1 MNREPGQRSRARDGW
16 RWCSLLP
23 WIGAVPGCVVMAKR
37 RRLRWAIGA
46 GAVTALWFALTAVLG
61 ATSSNA
67 AGSNAA
73 GSNAADTVVGVA
85 VLVLYAV
92 QVILLFCAPATKPVG
107 GATPRR
113 AAWLWLSVIPLLGSW
128 LPALAG
134 LRARVWWW
142 VVLGLGCEAVAIA
155 TTVQL
160 ARSNDPNTAYTDKLG
175 ALWWGAWLGG
185 VLVSMLI
192 RPEYQRR
199 VLGTVIERN
208 WPTPTDRA
216 RALTWRYA
224 LGAYVCAL
232 ALIAAIVAAEKTSK
246 NMVLWGVAAILG
258 EILTIALLVPL
269 VRSRR
274 LRPRDLGLRRTIP
287 TPAAGY
293 AVLALI
299 GYAVAICIWIVLLP
313 QTTNQAA
320 HKLTAVTHH
329 PGPLAAVLIV
339 LGLAVFAP
347 LCEEVF
353 FRGMLYRSLR
363 NRLSLWPAVLIAGSL
378 FGLIHIFAY
387 PLNTIPIKIVFGIL
401 MCLLYERTGSLLP
414 GIAVHSFVDGTA
426 ADVAV
431 TGNAYAALVVY
442 GLLLVLVLVLAL
454 RTGRTRPIA
463 NGLPLSESLPLPYY
477 RIAAP
482 SQQTQWDK
490 T

>member
-1 MNREPGQRSRARDGW
+1 MNRKPGQRSRARDVW

-23 WIGAVPGCVVMAKR
+23 IIGAVPGCVVMAKR
-37 RRLRWAIGA
+37 RRTRWAIGV
-46 GAVTALWFALTAVLG
+46 GAVTVLWFVLFAVAG

-67 AGSNAA
+67 G
-73 GSNAADTVVGVA
+73 GSNAADTVVGLA
-85 VLVLYAV
+85 ILVLYVV
-92 QVILLFCAPATKPVG
+92 QVVLLFCAPVAKPVG

-142 VVLGLGCEAVAIA
+142 VVLGLGCEGVAIA
-155 TTVQL
+155 ATVQL
-160 ARSNDPNTAYTDKLG
+160 ARSNDRSSSYTDKLS

-199 VLGTVIERN
+199 VLGTVIKRN
-208 WPTPTDRA
+208 WPRPTDRA

-224 LGAYVCAL
+224 LAAYVCAL
-232 ALIAAIVAAEKTSK
+232 ALIAAIVAAEKASK
-246 NMVLWGVAAILG
+246 NMVFWGVAAILG
-258 EILTIALLVPL
+258 ETLTIALLVPL

-287 TPAAGY
+287 APAAGY

-299 GYAVAICIWIVLLP
+299 GYAVAICIWIVLIP

-329 PGPLAAVLIV
+329 PGTLAAVLIV
-339 LGLAVFAP
+339 VGLAVFAP

-353 FRGMLYRSLR
+353 FRGMLYRSFR

-387 PLNTIPIKIVFGIL
+387 PLNTIPIRIVFGIL

-431 TGNAYAALVVY
+431 TGNAYAALGFY
-442 GLLLVLVLVLAL
+442 GLLLVLVLAL
-454 RTGRTRPIA
+454 RAGRTRPIA
-463 NGLPLSESLPLPYY
+463 NGLPVSENLPLPYH

-482 SQQTQWDK
+482 SQQTQCDK

>member
-1 MNREPGQRSRARDGW
+1 M
-16 RWCSLLP
+16 L
-23 WIGAVPGCVVMAKR
+23 AKR
-37 RRLRWAIGA
+37 RRTLWAFGM
-46 GAVTALWFALTAVLG
+46 GAVTALWFVLFAVAG

-67 AGSNAA
+67 GGSNAA
-73 GSNAADTVVGVA
+73 ATAVGLA
-85 VLVLYAV
+85 VLVLYV
-92 QVILLFCAPATKPVG
+92 IQVISVFCAPA
-107 GATPRR
+107 ATPGAGPTPRG
-113 AAWLWLSVIPLLGSW
+113 AGWLWLSVIPLLGSW

-142 VVLGLGCEAVAIA
+142 VVLGLACQGVAIGA
-155 TTVQL
+155 TVQL
-160 ARSNDPNTAYTDKLG
+160 ARSNDPSTVYTDKLS

-199 VLGTVIERN
+199 VLGTVTKPN
-208 WPTPTDRA
+208 WPAPTDRA

-224 LGAYVCAL
+224 LAAYVCAL
-232 ALIAAIVAAEKTSK
+232 ALIAAIVAAENLSS
-246 NMVLWGVAAILG
+246 NLVLQGVTLILG
-258 EILTIALLVPL
+258 ETLIIVLLVPI

-274 LRPRDLGLRRTIP
+274 LRPRDFGLRRTIP
-287 TPAAGY
+287 TPSAGY

-299 GYAVAICIWIVLLP
+299 GYVVAICIWIVLIP

-329 PGPLAAVLIV
+329 PGTLAAVLIV
-339 LGLAVFAP
+339 VGLAVFAP

-363 NRLSLWPAVLIAGSL
+363 NRLSLWPAALIAGSL

-387 PLNTIPIKIVFGIL
+387 PLNTIPIKIIFGIL

-431 TGNAYAALVVY
+431 TGNAYAALGLY
-442 GLLLVLVLVLAL
+442 GLLLVLVLAL
-454 RTGRTRPIA
+454 RAKRTRPIA
-463 NGLPLSESLPLPYY
+463 TGPPVSESQPQTPLSHTTE
-477 RIAAP
+477 
-482 SQQTQWDK
+482 QQV
-490 T
+490 

>member
-1 MNREPGQRSRARDGW
+1 MF
-16 RWCSLLP
+16 
-23 WIGAVPGCVVMAKR
+23 KR
-37 RRLRWAIGA
+37 RHIRWAFGA
-46 GAVTALWFALTAVLG
+46 GAVTALWFVLPVGAG
-61 ATSSNA
+61 ATSSST
-67 AGSNAA
+67 G
-73 GSNAADTVVGVA
+73 GSNAADTVGGLGL
-85 VLVLYAV
+85 LVLYVV
-92 QVILLFCAPATKPVG
+92 QVVVLFNAPAAMPMG

-113 AAWLWLSVIPLLGSW
+113 AGWLWLSVIPLLGSW

-142 VVLGLGCEAVAIA
+142 VVLGLACQGVAIGA
-155 TTVQL
+155 TVQL
-160 ARSNDPNTAYTDKLG
+160 ARSNDPSTAYTDKLG

-232 ALIAAIVAAEKTSK
+232 ALIAAIVGAEKASK

-258 EILTIALLVPL
+258 EILTVALLVPL
-269 VRSRR
+269 IRSRR
-274 LRPRDLGLRRTIP
+274 LRPRDLGLRPTIP

-299 GYAVAICIWIVLLP
+299 GYAVAFCIWIVLLP

-329 PGPLAAVLIV
+329 PGTLAAVLIV

-431 TGNAYAALVVY
+431 TGNAYAALGFY
-442 GLLLVLVLVLAL
+442 GLLLALVLAL
-454 RTGRTRPIA
+454 RARRPRPIA
-463 NGLPLSESLPLPYY
+463 NGLPLTESLP
-477 RIAAP
+477 
-482 SQQTQWDK
+482 
-490 T
+490 